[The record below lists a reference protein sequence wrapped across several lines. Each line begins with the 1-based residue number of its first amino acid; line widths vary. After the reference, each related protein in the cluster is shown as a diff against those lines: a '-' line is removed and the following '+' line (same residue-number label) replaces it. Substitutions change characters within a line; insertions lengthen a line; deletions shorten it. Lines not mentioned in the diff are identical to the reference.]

1 MNSHNLKPIPEF
13 SNHPSLRGEYQRTIY
28 CLDREFY
35 LADQKELKRIKLH
48 WLIPTN
54 MGEPYRQM
62 AALTY
67 VSSRE
72 DPRIT
77 VELIDDNGNPIR
89 NQPITLDYSDTI
101 NIEME
106 DAAELLYY
114 CRRFDIPISEDLCRN
129 REFLRVWTAEND
141 RLKRLFGPIRPFT

>member
-1 MNSHNLKPIPEF
+1 MTNLKPIPEF
-13 SNHPSLRGEYQRTIY
+13 ANHPSLRGEYQRTIY

-72 DPRIT
+72 DPRIAI
-77 VELIDDNGNPIR
+77 E
-89 NQPITLDYSDTI
+89 LDYSDTI

-114 CRRFDIPISEDLCRN
+114 CRRFVIPIGEDLCRN
-129 REFLRVWTAEND
+129 REFLRVWTMEND
-141 RLKRLFGPIRPFT
+141 RLKRLFGTLRPFS